1 MSERPTPS
9 QLLAALRMRQ
19 TQAQKQD
26 MQLFNLLPT
35 RDQLELL
42 VRSIDSLSR
51 EVAQHRA
58 MLAKLDEALTQQFA
72 AINQVLTQYEL
83 RLRILEP
90 ESSDEAKN
98 VHASGTSRPDGGEPD
113 GAGLTEGHSDVHG

>member
-1 MSERPTPS
+1 MNTANSNRPTPS

-19 TQAQKQD
+19 TQAQAAD
-26 MQLFNLLPT
+26 IRLFNFLDN
-35 RDQLELL
+35 RDKLELL

-58 MLAKLDEALTQQFA
+58 MLAKLDEALSAQFA

-83 RLRILEP
+83 RLRLLEP
-90 ESSDEAKN
+90 TTQEESPADAPHPVS
-98 VHASGTSRPDGGEPD
+98 
-113 GAGLTEGHSDVHG
+113 